1 MHVCISIAY
10 VLAIDFLQ
18 VSISSFWLAVWKEL
32 EKENREFFETYKK
45 DRGEDSTRENPP
57 PDGGGSASS
66 KSSADDDDQTADQ

>member
-1 MHVCISIAY
+1 
-10 VLAIDFLQ
+10 
-18 VSISSFWLAVWKEL
+18 VWKEL

-57 PDGGGSASS
+57 PDGGSSASS